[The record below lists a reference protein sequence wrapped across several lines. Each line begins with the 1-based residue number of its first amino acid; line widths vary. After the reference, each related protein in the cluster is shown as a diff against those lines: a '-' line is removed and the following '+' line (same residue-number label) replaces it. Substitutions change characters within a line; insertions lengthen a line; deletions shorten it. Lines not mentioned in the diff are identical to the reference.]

1 MRCPGA
7 MLEAMNAETDLAW
20 IASLLGDPA
29 RSRILL
35 ALMDG
40 RARTAKELA
49 FLARIAAPTASAHL
63 GKLLGSSLVAVEPQR
78 RHRYFRLASAEVG
91 QLIKALAI
99 VAGEATPS
107 TAWRSRANESLAAAR
122 TCYDHLAGR
131 LGVAIADALQAR
143 GDLVLA
149 GGGGALTLSGRAF
162 MGSLGIDLD
171 RFGATRR
178 VLCRPCLD
186 RTERRFHLAGSV
198 GAAICAHCLEQGW
211 VWRMRDSRALIVS
224 AEGRERFAAVFGID
238 GRDLEVPGRRVA
250 A

>member
-1 MRCPGA
+1 

-49 FLARIAAPTASAHL
+49 FLARIAAPMASAHL
-63 GKLLGSSLVAVEPQR
+63 GKLLGSRLVAVEPQG

-91 QLIKALAI
+91 QLIEALAI

-122 TCYDHLAGR
+122 TCYDPWP
-131 LGVAIADALQAR
+131 DA
-143 GDLVLA
+143 
-149 GGGGALTLSGRAF
+149 SG
-162 MGSLGIDLD
+162 SPSP
-171 RFGATRR
+171 TP
-178 VLCRPCLD
+178 CRP
-186 RTERRFHLAGSV
+186 
-198 GAAICAHCLEQGW
+198 AATWSWPA
-211 VWRMRDSRALIVS
+211 
-224 AEGRERFAAVFGID
+224 AAV
-238 GRDLEVPGRRVA
+238 R
-250 A
+250 

>member
-1 MRCPGA
+1 

-49 FLARIAAPTASAHL
+49 FLTRIAAPTASAHL

-131 LGVAIADALQAR
+131 LGVAIADVLQAR

-162 MGSLGIDLD
+162 MCSLGIDLD